1 MRLHV
6 LALIALAGLL
16 LLVGRLWMLQLT
28 NWAEWA
34 RAAAGNR
41 ESVTYTP
48 APRGIIFD
56 RNNAV
61 LAENRPVWNVSI
73 IPSKFPR
80 DEAEA
85 ERVIVQLA
93 GILGVP
99 SPELREKVKAACSK
113 RGLEATG
120 LDGMGEDIPFRMLA
134 RIEEQALP
142 GVVVVEASVRSYP
155 FKGLAAHVLGYARGI
170 NDSQY
175 EQVKELKYPFQDEEA
190 LGGIELGE
198 EEPLYSRESI
208 YGQAG
213 LEKQYEID
221 LNVAP
226 PVPILSGRRGR
237 TVYEVD
243 AAQRPVRLIEQR
255 PPVVGASV
263 YLTMDVKVQQA
274 AEEALRGAIAGYPN
288 RTGAAVCVDVE
299 DGGIIA
305 IASLP
310 AYNPNDWVKRIP
322 AKQWAALTANPRVPL
337 MNKATSG
344 EYPPASTFKMISMS
358 AALDR
363 LKCTPEKRF
372 YCSGGI
378 HEGPLRFGC
387 WKHGG
392 HGSLNFRQ
400 ALAQS
405 CDVFFYEVIRQQGL
419 SPDELSEYARMFG
432 LGEKTGLDVP
442 EERAGLVPSTRWKR
456 ERYDERWWT
465 GDSLNMVIGQGATS
479 ATPLQM
485 AMVCATVANG
495 GDLLQPH
502 LLNRIAWPKHLKL
515 ADTVYGKRVRRH
527 VDVRPETLQI
537 VREGMRLAVV
547 GEGGTAGALRD
558 FPIRVAGKTGSAEH
572 MDNRPPHAW
581 FVCFAPY
588 EKPKYAIAV
597 FVSEGEHG
605 GSTAAPV
612 ARKILAALY
621 NLKGAGGAG
630 TAAPSD

>member
-16 LLVGRLWMLQLT
+16 VLVGRLWMLQLT

-41 ESVTYTP
+41 ASVTYTP

-56 RNNAV
+56 RKNVV

-73 IPSKFPR
+73 VPSKFPR

-85 ERVIVQLA
+85 ERVIVRLA
-93 GILGVP
+93 GILEVP
-99 SPELREKVKAACSK
+99 SPELREKVNLARTK
-113 RGLEATG
+113 RGLQSTG
-120 LDGMGEDIPFRMLA
+120 LDGLGEDVSFRTVA

-142 GVVVVEASVRSYP
+142 GVTVVEATVRSYP
-155 FKGLAAHVLGYARGI
+155 FKDLAAHVLGYARGI

-175 EQVKELKYPFQDEEA
+175 EQIKTLKYPFQEAEEHRS
-190 LGGIELGE
+190 LDLGE
-198 EEPLYSRESI
+198 DEPLYSRESI

-243 AAQRPVRLIEQR
+243 AEQRPVRLIEQR

-274 AEEALRGAIAGYPN
+274 AEQALRGALAGHSN

-299 DGGIIA
+299 NGGIIA
-305 IASLP
+305 LASLP
-310 AYNPNDWVKRIP
+310 SYNINEWVKRIP
-322 AKQWAALTANPRVPL
+322 AKQWAALTNNPRVPL

-344 EYPPASTFKMISMS
+344 EYPPASTFKLISMS

-363 LKCTPEKRF
+363 LKCKPEKRF
-372 YCSGGI
+372 HCAGAI
-378 HEGPLRFGC
+378 REGPLRFGC
-387 WKHGG
+387 WKDGG
-392 HGSLNFRQ
+392 HGSMNFRQ

-405 CDVFFYEVIRQQGL
+405 CDVYFYELIRQQGL
-419 SPDELSEYARMFG
+419 SPDELHEYARMFG
-432 LGEKTGLDVP
+432 LGEKSGLDVP

-456 ERYDERWWT
+456 DVYDERWWT

-479 ATPLQM
+479 STPLQM
-485 AMVCATVANG
+485 AMVCAAVANG
-495 GDLLQPH
+495 GELLQPH
-502 LLNRIAWPKHLKL
+502 LLNRIVWPKHLKL
-515 ADTVYGKRVRRH
+515 PDTVYGKRVRRQ
-527 VDVRPETLQI
+527 VEVRPETLQI
-537 VREGMRLAVV
+537 VREGMRLAVA
-547 GEGGTAGALRD
+547 GENATAGALAD
-558 FPIRVAGKTGSAEH
+558 FPIKTAGKTGSAQHIPGRET
-572 MDNRPPHAW
+572 HAW
-581 FVCFAPY
+581 FICFAPY

-597 FVSEGEHG
+597 FVSEGG
-605 GSTAAPV
+605 GGGATAAPV

-621 NLKGAGGAG
+621 GLKGAGGAS
-630 TAAPSD
+630 TATLSD